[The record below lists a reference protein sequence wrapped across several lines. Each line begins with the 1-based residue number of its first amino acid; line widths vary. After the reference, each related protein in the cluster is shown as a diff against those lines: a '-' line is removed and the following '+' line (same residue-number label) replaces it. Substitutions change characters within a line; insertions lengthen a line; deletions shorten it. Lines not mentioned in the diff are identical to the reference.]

1 MVGSAHPTKLK
12 MDFKMQQIQGLK
24 NLINNIL
31 ELPYS
36 WVFVRSSINRDDK
49 NELLGANFFY
59 CDNEDEESILLNSNE
74 YRSWLMNV
82 DIQAII
88 ENKKEVS
95 VDASFDELI
104 DAILYYRKYD
114 AFME

>member
-36 WVFVRSSINRDDK
+36 WVFVRSSINRDEK
-49 NELLGANFFY
+49 NELLGANFFGAV
-59 CDNEDEESILLNSNE
+59 
-74 YRSWLMNV
+74 V
-82 DIQAII
+82 D
-88 ENKKEVS
+88 
-95 VDASFDELI
+95 
-104 DAILYYRKYD
+104 
-114 AFME
+114 